1 MAIQKTEA
9 FVLKTS
15 PFRSSSLIVTTF
27 SRFFGKVKGVAKGV
41 RQPGSLQ
48 ASAFEPFTLIEM
60 VFYEKTRSE
69 LHLISEVSILD
80 SFEKLRTDLEVL
92 ATAYSITELV
102 DFLTEPHD
110 PHESIFE
117 LLHLTF
123 DLLPSLPP
131 SFLARFFEVRLLHEI
146 GLLPH
151 LESCIACGERSPEKV
166 YFSIKQGGIFC
177 PRCRSKSPEARVIH
191 LEALEAMRFFI
202 ERGAAEIARFTL
214 KGETE
219 KEMRD
224 VIEKFL
230 IERLGKELKARRFL
244 AQVRSV
250 RKQSPSIHKA

>member
-27 SRFFGKVKGVAKGV
+27 SRLFGKVKGVAKGV
-41 RQPGSLQ
+41 RQGGSFQ

-80 SFEKLRTDLEVL
+80 SFEKLRTDLEIL
-92 ATAYSITELV
+92 ATAYSLV
-102 DFLTEPHD
+102 EWVDSVTEPHD

-117 LLHLTF
+117 LLHLAF
-123 DLLPSLPP
+123 NLLPSLSP
-131 SFLARFFEVRLLHEI
+131 SFVARFFEVRLLHEI
-146 GLLPH
+146 GFLPH
-151 LESCIACGERSPEKV
+151 LESCIACGEKDPEKV

-177 PRCRSKSPEARVIH
+177 LRCRRRSPEARA
-191 LEALEAMRFFI
+191 LKRETLEAMRFFI
-202 ERGAAEIARFTL
+202 ENASEIHRFSLT
-214 KGETE
+214 EEVE

-224 VIEKFL
+224 VMEKFL
-230 IERLGKELKARRFL
+230 VERVGKELKARRFL

-250 RKQSPSIHKA
+250 RKYSPSIHKA